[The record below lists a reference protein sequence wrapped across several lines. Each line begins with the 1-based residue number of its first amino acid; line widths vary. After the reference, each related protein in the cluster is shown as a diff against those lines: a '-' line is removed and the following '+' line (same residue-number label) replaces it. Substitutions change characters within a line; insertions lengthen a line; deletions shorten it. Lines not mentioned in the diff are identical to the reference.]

1 MVLLILVA
9 LCSIQ
14 DLCSAMLKK
23 VLRQIEV
30 IRSSRSGEPN
40 FESHEVEA
48 NELQV
53 AVSQYLQVRGTGK
66 VHILLYPVRLLRR
79 CDVLSPFNVY
89 HCFSL

>member
-1 MVLLILVA
+1 MFCVEFK
-9 LCSIQ
+9 

-48 NELQV
+48 NDLQV

-66 VHILLYPVRLLRR
+66 VKLH
-79 CDVLSPFNVY
+79 SVY
-89 HCFSL
+89 YLIHAHSCECVD

>member
-1 MVLLILVA
+1 
-9 LCSIQ
+9 
-14 DLCSAMLKK
+14 MLKK

-48 NELQV
+48 NDLQV

-66 VHILLYPVRLLRR
+66 VQICNVQFTFLLRCDGFNCLHLELTALHILCIFILFV
-79 CDVLSPFNVY
+79 
-89 HCFSL
+89 